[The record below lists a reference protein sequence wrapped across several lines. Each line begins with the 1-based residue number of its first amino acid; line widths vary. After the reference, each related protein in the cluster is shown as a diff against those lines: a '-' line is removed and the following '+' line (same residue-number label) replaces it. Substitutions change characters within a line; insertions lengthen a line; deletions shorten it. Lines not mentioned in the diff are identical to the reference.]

1 MSSEKVCSMC
11 KQSKPL
17 DAIGQNKKGEKIIVR
32 SACKACTNQKKKEQR
47 QQNPEKVK
55 DILRRSYQKHR
66 EKRLDYARRRRNG
79 LPSSAPSQAEGSKKN
94 EE

>member
-1 MSSEKVCSMC
+1 MC

-17 DAIGQNKKGEKIIVR
+17 DAFGKNKKGEKVIVR

-55 DILRRSYQKHR
+55 DILRRSYMKHR
-66 EKRLDYARRRRNG
+66 EKRLEYARRKRNG
-79 LPSSAPSQAEGSKKN
+79 LPTSVPAAASAEVKKKPA
-94 EE
+94 